1 MKHHRPL
8 AFVDLETTGLDRET
22 HRVAEIGVV
31 TLDEDGAL
39 ERWSTLVNP
48 GKLSRDQRDDERGG
62 RHDDERGGRHAIE
75 GVPDEEIAAAPRFAE
90 IARDLERRLRGRL
103 LVAHNA
109 RFDHAFLKAE
119 FDRAGVPFAAPALCT
134 VMLSRKLYPQFG
146 AHNLDA
152 VMQRH
157 GLTATVRHRALPDA
171 ELLHQ
176 FWQVVR
182 DDFPP
187 RRLWAA
193 IDKLLAEPLLPPH
206 LDLELIRALPEKPGV
221 YLMRGQ
227 EGEVLRIGRAG
238 NLRREVKDYFRLD
251 RICAKAAAVSYSV
264 RNIEWHVSEGDLAAR
279 LLEITLTDKERPP
292 RTPWTIRVDPAQTP
306 IAQIVPAAENS
317 SRELYGLYAS
327 ERKATNALARL
338 AGRNGLCRAL
348 LGLPRGACC
357 PEGACARPQQRMRA
371 LTAVAALRLR
381 PWPYAGPVGLR
392 EGRAVHVFDQWQ
404 WIGSAKTAP
413 EMVELTHTRPRGF
426 NHAIFNV
433 LTRALPRLSARRLKT
448 LRQPASR
455 MAEQQHPGDQVDDD
469 DGGLVDRDET
479 PDFGKS

>member
-1 MKHHRPL
+1 MKIHRPL
-8 AFVDLETTGLDRET
+8 AFVDLETTGLGPGT
-22 HRVAEIGVV
+22 HRIAEVGLV

-39 ERWSTLVNP
+39 ERWTTLVNP
-48 GKLSRDQRDDERGG
+48 GKLSRGQRDYERGG
-62 RHDDERGGRHAIE
+62 QHAIA

-119 FDRAGVPFAAPALCT
+119 FERAGVPFAAPALCT

-176 FWQVVR
+176 FWQVIS

-193 IDKLLAEPLLPPH
+193 IDKLLAEPVLPPH
-206 LDLELIRALPEKPGV
+206 LDLELIQALPEKPGV

-227 EGEVLRIGRAG
+227 EGDLLRIGRAA

-251 RICAKAAAVSYSV
+251 RICAKAATVSYRV
-264 RNIEWHVSEGDLAAR
+264 RNIEWHVSEGELAAR
-279 LLEITLTDKERPP
+279 LLEITLSEKERQP
-292 RTPWTIRVDPAQTP
+292 RTTWTIRIDPAQTP
-306 IAQIVPAAENS
+306 VAQIVPASEGLS
-317 SRELYGLYAS
+317 QELFGLYAS
-327 ERKATNALARL
+327 ERKAKNALARL
-338 AGRNGLCRAL
+338 AGRHGLCHAL
-348 LGLPRGACC
+348 LGLPRGDCC
-357 PEGACARPQQRMRA
+357 AKGACARPQQLVRA
-371 LTAVAALRLR
+371 LTVIAALRLQ

-404 WIGSAKTAP
+404 WIGSARTAP
-413 EMVELTHTRPRGF
+413 EMVELGLMRPRGF
-426 NHAIFNV
+426 NLAIFNV
-433 LTRALPRLSARRLKT
+433 LTRALPRLCARRLKT
-448 LRQPASR
+448 LSR
-455 MAEQQHPGDQVDDD
+455 VRHPC
-469 DGGLVDRDET
+469 
-479 PDFGKS
+479 

>member
-1 MKHHRPL
+1 MKLHRPL
-8 AFVDLETTGLDRET
+8 AFVDLETTGLGPGT
-22 HRVAEIGVV
+22 HRIAEVGLV

-48 GKLSRDQRDDERGG
+48 GKRP
-62 RHDDERGGRHAIE
+62 HGRHAVE

-119 FDRAGVPFAAPALCT
+119 FGRAGVPFAAPALCT
-134 VMLSRKLYPQFG
+134 VMLSRRLYPQFG

-152 VMQRH
+152 LMQRH
-157 GLTATVRHRALPDA
+157 GLTATARHRALPDA

-176 FWQVVR
+176 FWQVIS

-187 RRLWAA
+187 HRLWGA

-206 LDLELIRALPEKPGV
+206 LDLELIQALPEKPGL

-227 EGEVLRIGRAG
+227 ESEVLRIGRAA

-251 RICAKAAAVSYSV
+251 RICAKAATISYRV
-264 RNIEWHVSEGDLAAR
+264 RNIEWHVSEGELAAR
-279 LLEITLTDKERPP
+279 LLEIALTERERQP
-292 RTPWTIRVDPAQTP
+292 RTPWAIRIDPAQTP
-306 IAQIVPAAENS
+306 IARIVPAAEGLS
-317 SRELYGLYAS
+317 QELFGLYAS

-338 AGRNGLCRAL
+338 AKRNGLCHAL
-348 LGLPRGACC
+348 LGLPRGDCC
-357 PEGACARPQQRMRA
+357 AKGACARPQQLMRA
-371 LTAVAALRLR
+371 LTALAALRLP

-392 EGRAVHVFDQWQ
+392 EGRTVHVFDQWQ

-413 EMVELTHTRPRGF
+413 EMAELGQMCPRGF

-433 LTRALPRLSARRLKT
+433 LTRALPRLCARRLKA
-448 LRQPASR
+448 LSR
-455 MAEQQHPGDQVDDD
+455 VRRPC
-469 DGGLVDRDET
+469 
-479 PDFGKS
+479 